1 MELSLGMEELA
12 LFNGELLP
20 LGLLGPVA
28 PACSSPEQQVLS
40 SPVEDIAGPL
50 DGFTWPSS
58 LGQPSK
64 DTNTDVLTEL
74 LNSGSSSAAS
84 DELPEAD
91 WLDMKV
97 NLNDLLILPSTNQD
111 DQISSIQ
118 TISDADMA
126 SLLEGTIASASSNE
140 AAEEVPVDMLDMLS
154 QLTRELASNTEQAEE
169 PTATLEVP
177 YESILSPV
185 SLEDVESLL
194 SSSPCS
200 PQTVDSSSSSEPPKK
215 EESYLEAQLK
225 APLPPKRKG
234 RPAPYQKEAPK
245 SSDRKQRKKQ
255 QNKDAALR
263 YRMKKKEESCSMSAE
278 CDELEK
284 RNHELKEKVETMTRE
299 INYLKSLMAEV
310 YKAKGLL
317 KV

>member
-1 MELSLGMEELA
+1 MEELA

-64 DTNTDVLTEL
+64 VANTDVLTEL
-74 LNSGSSSAAS
+74 LNSSSSSAAS

-91 WLDMKV
+91 WMDMKV
-97 NLNDLLILPSTNQD
+97 NLNDLLVLPSTNQD

-118 TISDADMA
+118 TISDADVA
-126 SLLEGTIASASSNE
+126 SLLEGTTASTE
-140 AAEEVPVDMLDMLS
+140 AAEEAPMDMLDMLS

-200 PQTVDSSSSSEPPKK
+200 PQTVDSLSASEPPQK

-225 APLPPKRKG
+225 APLPPKRRG
-234 RPAPYQKEAPK
+234 RPAPYQKETPK

-263 YRMKKKEESCSMSAE
+263 YRMKKKEESCSMTAE

-284 RNHELKEKVETMTRE
+284 RNHELKEKVETMTKE